1 MARLEGSQAQRTE
14 HAAAPSARPVRAPS
28 VSCAHAHS
36 VCIVPL
42 LPVIAGRAAAERE
55 ARRGHS
61 AVPGR
66 GARRS
71 PGGGVGGVGARPPQP
86 SPGSEVRRALP
97 LCTLPRVECHRLT
110 CHRDAAGDGI
120 DRVCR
125 QPGPRGTEPL
135 LAVPGPRVA
144 PCTPASGRCAR
155 MNMYR
160 GRRALTTLQGQCLR
174 SLHPFLPST
183 FTKPQ
188 RALHGTTL
196 LSPKT
201 AERTL
206 SKSPPAG
213 PPLVCKRVRKNSQ
226 GSREHSRRTLKPAR
240 HLTKMDR
247 ILRPAKCPPQ
257 RRCPLHAWGEDHG

>member
-14 HAAAPSARPVRAPS
+14 HPAAPSARPVRAPS
-28 VSCAHAHS
+28 VSCAHARS
-36 VCIVPL
+36 MCIVLL
-42 LPVIAGRAAAERE
+42 LPVIAGRAAAEHE
-55 ARRGHS
+55 ARRGHNAVLGVHG

-71 PGGGVGGVGARPPQP
+71 PGAGGRGPGGHSVVPAAPAAPGARPAA
-86 SPGSEVRRALP
+86 GSEVQRALP

-125 QPGPRGTEPL
+125 QPRPRGTEPL

-213 PPLVCKRVRKNSQ
+213 RSSVNASV
-226 GSREHSRRTLKPAR
+226 
-240 HLTKMDR
+240 R
-247 ILRPAKCPPQ
+247 ILRGAGGT
-257 RRCPLHAWGEDHG
+257 RGAH

>member
-1 MARLEGSQAQRTE
+1 MRAACALSRCFPSSRAVRPRSVRPGGATTQSWGSTAQSRGGV
-14 HAAAPSARPVRAPS
+14 HDVVRGRGGRGPGGHSVVPAAPAAP
-28 VSCAHAHS
+28 
-36 VCIVPL
+36 
-42 LPVIAGRAAAERE
+42 
-55 ARRGHS
+55 
-61 AVPGR
+61 
-66 GARRS
+66 
-71 PGGGVGGVGARPPQP
+71 GARPAA
-86 SPGSEVRRALP
+86 GSEVQRALP

-213 PPLVCKRVRKNSQ
+213 RSSVNATV
-226 GSREHSRRTLKPAR
+226 
-240 HLTKMDR
+240 R
-247 ILRPAKCPPQ
+247 ILRGAGST
-257 RRCPLHAWGEDHG
+257 RGAH